1 MNEFDRCIDEWAE
14 LVAQRNA
21 TIAALEQRINDLE
34 TNLFAATAT
43 VASLEAKREK
53 AENYCRLEWN
63 GESLPDD
70 PIDGLIMIS
79 TERGRQVGALVAKL
93 ATVERERD
101 QAREAWQVVMKQ

>member
-1 MNEFDRCIDEWAE
+1 MMNEFDRCIDEWAE

-43 VASLEAKREK
+43 VASLE
-53 AENYCRLEWN
+53 
-63 GESLPDD
+63 D
-70 PIDGLIMIS
+70 
-79 TERGRQVGALVAKL
+79 KL

-101 QAREAWQVVMKQ
+101 QARAVYDALLFSVHRKFPGETRHQTALRYIRQAEQLATDGQTKQALGEG